1 MGILLFL
8 VLYAILGLT
17 TLFVFTMLRV
27 VHDWKLTN
35 SENESLT
42 VLVPIF
48 WPVFW
53 LAGVFYFV
61 LSRVF
66 QVATVVQQVGVA
78 LAVALKK
85 KDQ

>member
-1 MGILLFL
+1 MCILLFL

-27 VHDWKLTN
+27 VHDWKFTN

-53 LAGVFYFV
+53 LVGVFYFV

-66 QVATVVQQVGVA
+66 QVATVVQEVGIA
-78 LAVALKK
+78 LAIALKK
-85 KDQ
+85 KDK